1 MITGNRTWAACG
13 LLVAV
18 SVLAY
23 APTWNSYFLADDFA
37 YTSMYANR
45 PFSAWTKIAAAD
57 WTRGLWGYQFD
68 EMRSAMA
75 LAFWLDG
82 RLWPLRPAGY
92 HLTNLLFHVGNV
104 LLIFFLALTLFPG
117 NFAAALYSAILFA
130 LHPAHAEAVSW
141 ISGRAD
147 PMCAFFSLASFLA
160 YVLYRERGGAAL
172 YILSLAAFVGAL
184 FSKEIAIAF
193 PLLLLGYDL
202 LRYRRLHRGVAG
214 YFVLL
219 AAYLVLRRS
228 VFPHAIREDQLEPSL
243 FFDFA
248 YRQAEYLR
256 FLVPVRPAIAT
267 AIVAAAVLFFL
278 RRRWEVLFFGGWWY
292 LVCVAPLIV
301 TYSSPRHLY
310 LASAGICLLVPKLLP
325 RRAFHIAA
333 VVLAVACAAL
343 LVRANLR
350 WSSAGRLSH
359 SASRGI
365 EAFARSIPPNTGL
378 IVDIPDTRENTYL
391 WLSSLPFALEPPFSS
406 GAVYARFR
414 VVERPMSY
422 RYWSG
427 SARREGRTWIEDRL
441 PALRSMAAQAAPSY
455 RVSVDRNGAVVTSP
469 VSREE
474 LARLLEIVSSRKP
487 YDSIFEL
494 NRAWVAFWQR

>member
-1 MITGNRTWAACG
+1 

-18 SVLAY
+18 SLLAY
-23 APTWNSYFLADDFA
+23 APIWNSSFLADDFA

-45 PFSAWTKIAAAD
+45 PFSTWTKIAAAD
-57 WTRGLWGYQFD
+57 WTLGVWGYQFD

-75 LAFWLDG
+75 LAFWVGG
-82 RLWPLRPAGY
+82 RLWPLYPAGY
-92 HLTNLLFHVGNV
+92 HLTNLLFHAGSV

-117 NFAAALYSAILFA
+117 NFAAALYSAILFS
-130 LHPAHAEAVSW
+130 LHPVHAEAVSW

-147 PMCAFFSLASFLA
+147 PMCAFFSLASLLT
-160 YVLYRERGGAAL
+160 YVLHRERGGTAL

-202 LRYRRLHRGVAG
+202 LRSRRVNRGIAG

-219 AAYLVLRRS
+219 AAYLLLRRS
-228 VFPHAIREDQLEPSL
+228 VFPHAIREDQLAPSL

-256 FLVPVRPAIAT
+256 FLVPLRPAIAT
-267 AIVAAAVLFFL
+267 AIAAAAVLFFL
-278 RRRWEVLFFGGWWY
+278 RHRWEVLFFGAWWY
-292 LVCVAPLIV
+292 LACVAPLIV

-310 LASAGICLLVPKLLP
+310 LASAGICLLAPKLLP

-333 VVLAVACAAL
+333 ISLAVLCAAM

-350 WSSAGRLSH
+350 WSSAGRISD
-359 SASRGI
+359 SARRGI
-365 EAFARSIPPNTGL
+365 ETLARTIPPDAGL
-378 IVDIPDTRENTYL
+378 ILDIPETRENAYL
-391 WLSSLPFALEPPFSS
+391 WLSSLPFALEPPFAS
-406 GAVYARFR
+406 GVVYAHFR
-414 VVERPMSY
+414 IVERPLTY

-427 SARREGRTWIEDRL
+427 SPQREGQTWIDDRL
-441 PALRSMAAQAAPSY
+441 PVLRNLAAQASPCY
-455 RVSVDRNGAVVTSP
+455 RVSVNRDGAVLTSP
-469 VSREE
+469 VSRQE
-474 LARLLEIVSSRKP
+474 LVRLLEIVSSRKP

-494 NRAWVAFWQR
+494 NRDWVDFWRK